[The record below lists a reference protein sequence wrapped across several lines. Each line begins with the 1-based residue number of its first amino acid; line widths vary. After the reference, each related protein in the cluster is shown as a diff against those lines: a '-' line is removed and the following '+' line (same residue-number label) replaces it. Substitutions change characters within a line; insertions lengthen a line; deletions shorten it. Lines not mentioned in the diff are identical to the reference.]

1 LSPAVLAGEERFS
14 VSETK
19 AANPGPLGLLGFG
32 VTTFILSLVN
42 ANVLKPGNQTL
53 VIGLAVFY
61 GGIAQFAAGMWEFR
75 AGNTFGATAFTSYGA
90 FWLSF
95 AAILI
100 PGFGTKLD
108 AGSANRALGFYLLAW
123 AIVTGILTLGAMR
136 LNGALS
142 TVFVLLFLTYLLLA
156 LGFFTTKAGVI
167 NPNGWTKLG
176 GWVGVLTA
184 IAAWYT
190 AMAGIL
196 ESVSGG
202 KVMLPTFRPVLRVP
216 ERVAATR

>member
-1 LSPAVLAGEERFS
+1 M
-14 VSETK
+14 SETK
-19 AANPGPLGLLGFG
+19 VANPGPLGLSGFA

-42 ANVLKPGNQTL
+42 ANVLKGANVGI

-100 PGFGTKLD
+100 PGFGSKLD
-108 AGSANRALGFYLLAW
+108 PGSAHRALGFYLLAW
-123 AIVTGILTLGAMR
+123 AIITGILTLGALR

-142 TVFVLLFLTYLLLA
+142 TVFVLLFLTFLVLA
-156 LGFFTTKAGVI
+156 LGEFTTKATASS
-167 NPNGWTKLG
+167 PDGWTRLG
-176 GWVGVLTA
+176 GWLGVLTA

-196 ESVSGG
+196 ESATGG
-202 KVMLPTFRPVLRVP
+202 SVLLPTFRPVLRVP
-216 ERVAATR
+216 ERVGATR

>member
-1 LSPAVLAGEERFS
+1 MT
-14 VSETK
+14 ETK
-19 AANPGPLGLLGFG
+19 IANPGPLGLSGFA

-42 ANVLKPGNQTL
+42 AGVLKPGNTTL

-108 AGSANRALGFYLLAW
+108 AGTAHRALGFYLLAW
-123 AIVTGILTLGAMR
+123 AIITGILTLGALR

-142 TVFVLLFLTYLLLA
+142 TVFVLLFLTFLLLA
-156 LGFFTTKAGVI
+156 LGEFTTKATATG
-167 NPNGWTKLG
+167 PDGWTKLG
-176 GWVGVLTA
+176 GWLGILTA

-202 KVMLPTFRPVLRVP
+202 AVNLPTFRPVLRVP
-216 ERVAATR
+216 ERVVAR

>member
-1 LSPAVLAGEERFS
+1 M
-14 VSETK
+14 SETK
-19 AANPGPLGLLGFG
+19 AANPGPLGLSGFA
-32 VTTFILSLVN
+32 VTTFVLSLVN
-42 ANVLKPGNQTL
+42 ANVIKGTETGI

-75 AGNTFGATAFTSYGA
+75 AGNTFGATAFTTYGA

-100 PGFGTKLD
+100 PGFGANLK
-108 AGSANRALGFYLLAW
+108 ASSADRALGFYVLAW
-123 AIVTGILTLGAMR
+123 AIVTGILTLGALR

-142 TVFVLLFLTYLLLA
+142 TVFVLLFVTFLALA
-156 LGFFTTKAGVI
+156 LGYFTTKATATG
-167 NPNGWTKLG
+167 PNGWTKLG
-176 GWVGVLTA
+176 GWLGILTA

-196 ESVSGG
+196 ESASGG
-202 KVMLPTFRPVLRVP
+202 AVMLPTFRPVLRVP
-216 ERVAATR
+216 ERVAARR